1 MESLRC
7 LAVVP
12 VYEAMTGNICIYY
25 GFKGEAEQRT
35 FTVRTQIRR
44 FFREH
49 RMDEKEYLH
58 KARQILGIKK
68 QIPLAFLPD
77 CIFLPIKV
85 RIPVARGDGAY
96 AYVRYEGIRNLS
108 DNQLLLT
115 TGEPLDCLQ
124 SKRSLQE
131 AMARAHALQSVLKSE
146 EACRNAER
154 KLLRLEMLEA
164 KKILKDLTK

>member
-1 MESLRC
+1 MIDWPSGQ
-7 LAVVP
+7 AVTGATGAMSIET
-12 VYEAMTGNICIYY
+12 EAKTRLNS
-25 GFKGEAEQRT
+25 
-35 FTVRTQIRR
+35 
-44 FFREH
+44 
-49 RMDEKEYLH
+49 
-58 KARQILGIKK
+58 
-68 QIPLAFLPD
+68 
-77 CIFLPIKV
+77 LPIKV